1 MSGIYKSRR
10 SRFASY
16 AENFDPV
23 IPSEAPLFPRR
34 RPAGS
39 QTFRRSPLVPPSQRA
54 IARMF
59 TRVLL
64 MVFVLATAAQL
75 RAHTSLP
82 GYLELK
88 ETTPGAFNLTWR
100 LPTAEGPP
108 PAIYPILPK
117 NCVTSELIS
126 ETAPASVLE
135 RGTVKCGSQGLAN
148 ARIEIAGLNVTILDV
163 LVRITFADGTTV
175 SHMLKPLETSWM
187 VQKNAGSRTDAWGY
201 FGLGISHILYGID
214 HLLFVLGL
222 LLIVPRYGLL
232 LKTITAFTV
241 AHTITLA
248 LAVFGVVHVAPTPV
262 EAVIALSIIFLAV
275 ELAQHH
281 RGREGVTFRKPWI
294 VAFAF
299 GLLHGFGFAGTLSR
313 VGIPAADVPPA
324 LLFFNLGV
332 EAGQLAFVAV
342 FLGFVSSLKTLEI
355 RWPAW
360 TRPVPAYALG
370 SVASFW
376 LVQRCVLMF

>member
-1 MSGIYKSRR
+1 MSGKYTSRR
-10 SRFASY
+10 SRSAGY
-16 AENFDPV
+16 AEHLDPV

-34 RPAGS
+34 SPGRRRQRFRPPVASSQGS
-39 QTFRRSPLVPPSQRA
+39 LARTF
-54 IARMF
+54 I
-59 TRVLL
+59 RVVLTL
-64 MVFVLATAAQL
+64 FVLTATAQL

-88 ETTPGAFNLTWR
+88 ETTPGSFNLTWR
-100 LPTAEGPP
+100 VPTAEGPP
-108 PAIYPILPK
+108 PAIYPVLPN
-117 NCVTSELIS
+117 NCVTSELIT
-126 ETAPASVLE
+126 ENAPASVVE
-135 RGTVKCGSQGLAN
+135 RGTVQCGSQGLAN

-163 LVRITFADGTTV
+163 LVRITFVDGTAV
-175 SHMLKPLETSWM
+175 SHMLKPLETSWV

-201 FGLGISHILYGID
+201 FGLGVSHILYGID

-241 AHTITLA
+241 AHTITLG

-262 EAVIALSIIFLAV
+262 EAVIALSIVFLAV
-275 ELAQHH
+275 ELAQYH

-313 VGIPAADVPPA
+313 IGIPAADVPPA

-370 SVASFW
+370 SMASFW

>member
-1 MSGIYKSRR
+1 M
-10 SRFASY
+10 
-16 AENFDPV
+16 
-23 IPSEAPLFPRR
+23 
-34 RPAGS
+34 
-39 QTFRRSPLVPPSQRA
+39 LV
-54 IARMF
+54 
-59 TRVLL
+59 VLTSS
-64 MVFVLATAAQL
+64 VQL
-75 RAHTSLP
+75 HAHTSLP

-88 ETTPGAFNLTWR
+88 ETKPGSFDLTWR
-100 LPTAEGPP
+100 VPTAEGPP
-108 PAIYPILPK
+108 PAIYPILPN
-117 NCVTSELIS
+117 NCTTSELTAES
-126 ETAPASVLE
+126 APASVVE
-135 RGTVKCGSQGLAN
+135 RGTVQCGSQGLAN
-148 ARIEIAGLNVTILDV
+148 AKIAIDGLNVTILDV
-163 LVRITFADGTTV
+163 LVRITFVDGTTV
-175 SHMLKPLETSWM
+175 SHMLKPLDTSWI
-187 VQKNAGSRTDAWGY
+187 VQKNAGNRSDAWGY
-201 FGLGISHILYGID
+201 FGLGVGHILYGID

-222 LLIVPRYGLL
+222 LLIVRRYGLL

-241 AHTITLA
+241 AHTITLG

-262 EAVIALSIIFLAV
+262 EAVIALSIVFLAV
-275 ELAQHH
+275 ELAQHQ
-281 RGREGVTFRKPWI
+281 RGCEGVTYRKPWI

-313 VGIPAADVPPA
+313 IGIPVGDVPPA

-342 FLGFVSSLKTLEI
+342 FVGFLLSLKTLEV